1 MFLFSR
7 ESANY
12 TCVQQHTARKMLGR
26 KDKKKERDYLP
37 PSLLPFFSLFQESIR
52 KGSASFLRTDLPV
65 KTFLKENKFCHHFC
79 SVKLIFELIFVFLK
93 KNNYLRSVFT
103 RNCEWHW
110 QLFSLSFSCSIKNV
124 TLYLKFVSIFCPL
137 ENQIFS
143 VESSV
148 KFKV

>member
-1 MFLFSR
+1 MGSKWAKNNATGPRNLITSFKRRLELWFAVSISKTDVSFFW

-65 KTFLKENKFCHHFC
+65 KTFLKENKFLPPFLLR
-79 SVKLIFELIFVFLK
+79 KINFRANFRIFKEK
-93 KNNYLRSVFT
+93 
-103 RNCEWHW
+103 
-110 QLFSLSFSCSIKNV
+110 
-124 TLYLKFVSIFCPL
+124 
-137 ENQIFS
+137 
-143 VESSV
+143 
-148 KFKV
+148 